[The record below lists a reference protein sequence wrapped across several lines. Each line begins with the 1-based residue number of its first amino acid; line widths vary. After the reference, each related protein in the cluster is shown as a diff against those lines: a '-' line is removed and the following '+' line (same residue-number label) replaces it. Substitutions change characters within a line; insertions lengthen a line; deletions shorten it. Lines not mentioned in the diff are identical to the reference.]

1 MSRTA
6 KPGGGFLGLILAGL
20 LCAAAGGAAVWGR
33 LEAGRSAE
41 ELQQAKDEYASMAKW
56 KRPVEEMMR
65 SKTTR
70 KGMQEST
77 EDLLTFIDRQAR
89 QAQIPAGMFTI
100 ARNQDQTT
108 GSWKESSYTVTLRPL
123 SKEAPVSRDALVD
136 LLRLVETGRRSVK
149 TKNLQVTYAGQN
161 LSSATLTFAQY
172 APK

>member
-1 MSRTA
+1 MAA
-6 KPGGGFLGLILAGL
+6 KKSGGFLGLIFAGL
-20 LCAAAGGAAVWGR
+20 LCAVAGGAALWGR
-33 LEAGRSAE
+33 HEADRSAE
-41 ELQQAKDEYASMAKW
+41 GLRQAKDDYASMAKW
-56 KRPVEEMMR
+56 KRPVEEMLR
-65 SKTTR
+65 SKTTL
-70 KGMQEST
+70 KGMQETT

-100 ARNQDQTT
+100 AKNQDQTT

-123 SKEAPVSRDALVD
+123 SKEAPVSRDGLVD

-149 TKNLQVTYAGQN
+149 TKNLQITYAGQN